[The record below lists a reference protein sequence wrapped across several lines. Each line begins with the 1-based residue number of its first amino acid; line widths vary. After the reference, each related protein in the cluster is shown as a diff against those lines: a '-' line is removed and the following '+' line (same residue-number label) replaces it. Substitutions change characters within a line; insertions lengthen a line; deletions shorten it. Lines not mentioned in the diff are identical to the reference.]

1 MEIKSL
7 SQLVEKV
14 KSNNTKV
21 LVVAVAEDIHV
32 LEAIKEA
39 YKIKIIKPILVGNLV
54 KIKEISEKINFN
66 ISEIQIINETDN
78 IKACNIAV
86 NLIKKGEADIL
97 MKGLVSTNIL
107 LKAILNKETGL
118 QKSGLLS
125 HVALF
130 ETKFYHKLIGVTDAA
145 MNVQPELIEKMHIIN
160 NAVEVFNRLG
170 IKNPKV
176 AILAA
181 VEVINPKMQA
191 TVDAALL
198 TAMNKRGQI
207 TNCIVDGPLALDI
220 SVSKEAAKHK
230 GIISDVAGNA
240 DILVAHDIN
249 VGNVLYKSMNFLG
262 GANAAAIIMGAQV
275 PIVLTSRADSEESK
289 MFSIALAAALD

>member
-1 MEIKSL
+1 
-7 SQLVEKV
+7 
-14 KSNNTKV
+14 
-21 LVVAVAEDIHV
+21 
-32 LEAIKEA
+32 
-39 YKIKIIKPILVGNLV
+39 
-54 KIKEISEKINFN
+54 
-66 ISEIQIINETDN
+66 
-78 IKACNIAV
+78 
-86 NLIKKGEADIL
+86 
-97 MKGLVSTNIL
+97 
-107 LKAILNKETGL
+107 
-118 QKSGLLS
+118 
-125 HVALF
+125 
-130 ETKFYHKLIGVTDAA
+130 

>member
-262 GANAAAIIMGAQV
+262 GANAAAVIMGAQV

>member
-39 YKIKIIKPILVGNLV
+39 YKIKIINPILVGNLV